1 MFVANQ
7 KLQNKK
13 EKNHKHICS
22 YCFTRFKSKAE
33 KTKHIENEHLDTALE
48 PIDEIHQV
56 KNAKNMWEKVFQ
68 KTQNQ
73 VDVPTEGM
81 EINPNAMLTDISGKT
96 GKTLA

>member
-33 KTKHIENEHLDTALE
+33 KAKHIENEHFDRVEVAQE
-48 PIDEIHQV
+48 
-56 KNAKNMWEKVFQ
+56 KNAKNIWEKVFQ

-73 VDVPTEGM
+73 VDVPNEGM
-81 EINPNAMLTDISGKT
+81 EKT
-96 GKTLA
+96 GKNLAFNK

>member
-33 KTKHIENEHLDTALE
+33 KTKHIENEHFDRVEVAKE
-48 PIDEIHQV
+48 

-81 EINPNAMLTDISGKT
+81 EINPNSMLTNVSEKT
-96 GKTLA
+96 GKTLAFKK

>member
-33 KTKHIENEHLDTALE
+33 KTKHIENEHFDKIAE
-48 PIDEIHQV
+48 IDQG
-56 KNAKNMWEKVFQ
+56 KNAKNVWEKVFQ
-68 KTQNQ
+68 KTHQ
-73 VDVPTEGM
+73 VILGFF
-81 EINPNAMLTDISGKT
+81 
-96 GKTLA
+96 

>member
-81 EINPNAMLTDISGKT
+81 EIDPKT
-96 GKTLA
+96 GKTLAFKK

>member
-1 MFVANQ
+1 M
-7 KLQNKK
+7 
-13 EKNHKHICS
+13 
-22 YCFTRFKSKAE
+22 
-33 KTKHIENEHLDTALE
+33 DTALE

-81 EINPNAMLTDISGKT
+81 EIDPKT
-96 GKTLA
+96 GKTLAFKK